1 MSMTFCTVCKL
12 ERFSDDQ
19 KLASR
24 KKRWAFTSE
33 RTSVSQVQ
41 IIFKLYEILKH
52 EFLAGSVCD
61 ECFSLLDQIDSLEF
75 QVQAMTKALK
85 SRIDLVMKQIRMLH
99 SFFITM
105 LKQKY
110 LIFFYKK
117 TFIFRVSTMDL

>member
-1 MSMTFCTVCKL
+1 MSVTFCTVCKF
-12 ERFSDDQ
+12 ERFSEEQ

-75 QVQAMTKALK
+75 QVQAITKALK
-85 SRIDLVMKQIRMLH
+85 SRIDLVTRHTNSYSYFSLQLFLSQIKILNN
-99 SFFITM
+99 SFYSKSI
-105 LKQKY
+105 
-110 LIFFYKK
+110 I
-117 TFIFRVSTMDL
+117 